1 MNDKNKKPG
10 NSVPV
15 KVICMLLIAGG
26 LLLVVLSIISVL
38 VSTAIT
44 FGMVMPALLG
54 LLMILYAAIRLNKK
68 GPVFRQI
75 WVRRIIAVCLAAG
88 LVAVVVLE
96 TLMNVAAYKE
106 LPERDVGFVIVLG
119 CGVFPDGQLTL
130 SLKNRLD
137 TAYDYLIDH
146 EDTLCI
152 VSGGK
157 GDNEPEPEAHAMR
170 SYLLSRGIEN
180 SRILMEDRSDS
191 TLLNL
196 TYSMAI
202 MDQHPEQPKTVAV
215 VTSDYHV
222 FRAIL
227 LAKEL
232 GLDAF
237 GIPSGTNWKIV
248 VACHVREYAAI
259 LKTVIFGGEKP

>member
-1 MNDKNKKPG
+1 MDNNKRNAG
-10 NSVPV
+10 NSVPI
-15 KVICMLLIAGG
+15 KIICVLLIAGG
-26 LLLVVLSIISVL
+26 LLLIGLSLISAL

-54 LLMILYAAIRLNKK
+54 LLMILYAAVRLKKK
-68 GPVFRQI
+68 GMVFRQR
-75 WVRRIIAVCLAAG
+75 WFRRVIAVCLVAG
-88 LVAVVVLE
+88 LAAVAVLE
-96 TLMNVAAYKE
+96 TLMNIAAYKE
-106 LPERDVGFVIVLG
+106 QPEKDVGFVIVLG

-137 TAYDYLIDH
+137 TAYDYLVDH
-146 EDTLCI
+146 EDSLCI

-157 GDNEPEPEAHAMR
+157 GDYEPKPEAQAMR
-170 SYLLSRGIEN
+170 SYLLSRGIED
-180 SRILMEDRSDS
+180 SRILVEDKSDS

-196 TYSMAI
+196 TYSKEI
-202 MDQHPEQPKTVAV
+202 MSQHSEQPKTVAV

-222 FRAIL
+222 FRAML

-237 GIPSGTNWKIV
+237 GMPSGTNWRIV

-259 LKTVIFGGEKP
+259 MKTVIFGGEKP